1 MGFEEVYSREVEA
14 YKARTKRSLELYRRA
29 VKVMPGGVC
38 HNIRFF
44 EPYPFYSTR
53 GLGSRIWDADGN
65 EYVDMWMAHFS
76 AILGHAPR
84 EAVEAVREAA
94 EGSLHL
100 GTVSELQ
107 VELAELVCR
116 AVPCAEEV
124 RFTNTGTEAAM
135 YAIRLAR
142 AYTRRELVV
151 KMEGGWHGGSDTLM
165 KAVSYP
171 FEQPESM
178 GLLEQKLTTIP
189 FNNLEEAE
197 RKLEELKDRVAAII
211 VEPLLAAGGA
221 IPADREFLKLL
232 KEESEKWGSLL
243 VFDEVITGFRL
254 APGGGQEYYG
264 LKPDLAVLGKILGG
278 GAPIGAVCGLREV
291 MELANPLGKEKWEK
305 TWIGGGT
312 FSANHLTMAA
322 GLAVLRKLTS
332 DPGIYRWI
340 NSLGEEARAKVDSIL
355 EAHGVKARTTG
366 AASMML
372 THFPKG
378 DYEIRSARD
387 CHEKADKSLQKL
399 YHLMLI
405 NRGVFFLPGHAGAF
419 SAAHTGEDLEKLLQA
434 TEDAARHLKKAARQP

>member
-1 MGFEEVYSREVEA
+1 MELMDVYTREVEA
-14 YKARTKRSLELYRRA
+14 YRAKTRRSLELYGRA
-29 VKVMPGGVC
+29 AKVMPGGVC

-53 GLGSRIWDADGN
+53 GLGSKIWDVDGN

-84 EAVEAVREAA
+84 EAVEAVKRAA
-94 EGSLHL
+94 EESLHL

-116 AVPCAEEV
+116 TVPCAEEV

-171 FEQPESM
+171 FEKPDSI
-178 GLLEQKLTTIP
+178 GLLEQKLTAIP
-189 FNNLEEAE
+189 FNDIEGAE
-197 RKLEELKDRVAAII
+197 RKLEQLKDRVAAII
-211 VEPLLAAGGA
+211 AEPLLAAGGA
-221 IPADREFLKLL
+221 IPAEREFLKLL
-232 KEESEKWGSLL
+232 REQADKWGALL

-264 LKPDLAVLGKILGG
+264 VKPDLAVLGKILGG
-278 GAPIGAVCGLREV
+278 GAPVGAVCGLREV
-291 MELANPLGKEKWEK
+291 MELANPVGREKWERA
-305 TWIGGGT
+305 WVGGGT
-312 FSANHLTMAA
+312 FSANHLTLAA

-340 NSLGEEARAKVDSIL
+340 NTLGDEARAKVDSIL
-355 EAHGVKARTTG
+355 DAYGVRAKTTG
-366 AASMML
+366 AASLML
-372 THFPKG
+372 THFLTG
-378 DYEIRSARD
+378 DYEIKSARD
-387 CHEKADKSLQKL
+387 CHEKADKSLQRL

-419 SAAHTGEDLEKLLQA
+419 SAAHTREDLEKLLQA
-434 TEDAARHLKKAARQP
+434 TEDAARHLRKAGR